1 MKFKSLLMLGFVVFL
16 AVACGGGKDAI
27 QKSWTLEDIVIGD
40 AALEKIPA
48 EQREM
53 AKETMKGM
61 IDGMKGKMNFEFKA
75 DGKAV
80 AEAPGFSGDVEKN
93 EGTWKLSDDG
103 KTLTVDID
111 GKAQDFKV
119 VELSSS
125 KLHIE
130 QEGMGM
136 VFVPKK

>member
-1 MKFKSLLMLGFVVFL
+1 MLGFVVFL

-27 QKSWTLEDIVIGD
+27 QKAWTLDDIVIGD
-40 AALEKIPA
+40 AALEAIPA

-53 AKETMKGM
+53 AKESMKGI

-80 AEAPGFSGDVEKN
+80 AEAPNFSGEVEKK
-93 EGTWKLSDDG
+93 EGTWKLSEDG
-103 KTLTVDID
+103 KTLTVDVD
-111 GKAQDFKV
+111 GKAETFNV

-125 KLHIE
+125 KLQIE
-130 QEGMGM
+130 KEGMGM